1 MNNKA
6 GENRGV
12 GPGTEAVGVS
22 GGGISWRSLQTFN
35 SLRNP
40 TYRIYYLSLLG
51 QWASMNMQMVARSL
65 LVYRITGSGAILG
78 LLSLASAIP
87 MLVLSLYGGAIAD
100 RVQKK
105 YVLLSGQASL
115 IFVALGIAISL
126 TLGYLSP
133 GNPGSWW
140 ILLVSAVLQGT
151 VMGVTMPSRQSII
164 PEIVRED
171 QIMNAISLNNL
182 GMNVFRLLAP
192 AMAGFLIDA
201 FDFDAIYYAVF
212 CMYLLSTVC
221 VIFLPRTRTMTPR
234 KNSAMSDV
242 MKGVKYI
249 RHEKNVLPVLIFM
262 ICGTVLAMPFMFL
275 IPMFTED
282 ILNVGATGMGLIM
295 SVSGFGAM
303 IGSLVLASIT
313 SKRRGRLMLLSGILM
328 GVALAIF
335 SFSQWWYLSLFVVIF
350 FGLGQTGH
358 MTMGNTLVMYY
369 SDPDYRGRVM
379 SFMMMGIGFASLG
392 AFFGGILAEA
402 IGVQWAVGGM
412 AMTSIIVSF
421 SLLVFMPRFRKL
433 E

>member
-1 MNNKA
+1 MNSKA

-22 GGGISWRSLQTFN
+22 GGGISWRSLKTFN

-40 TYRIYYLSLLG
+40 TYRIFYASLLG

-78 LLSLASAIP
+78 LLSLASAVP
-87 MLVLSLYGGAIAD
+87 MLILSLYGGAIAD

-105 YVLLSGQASL
+105 YVLFIGQASL
-115 IFVALGIAISL
+115 IFVALTIAVSL
-126 TLGYLSP
+126 TLGYLSTE
-133 GNPGSWW
+133 NPGSWW
-140 ILLVSAVLQGT
+140 ILLVSAVFQGT
-151 VMGVTMPSRQSII
+151 VMGVTMPSRQAII
-164 PEIVRED
+164 PEIVKKD
-171 QIMNAISLNNL
+171 QVMNAISLNNL

-192 AMAGFLIDA
+192 AVAGFLIDA
-201 FDFDAIYYAVF
+201 FDFDAVYYAVL
-212 CMYLLSTVC
+212 CMYVLSTIC
-221 VIFLPRTRTMTPR
+221 VLFLPRTSTVAHRE
-234 KNSAMSDV
+234 NSAITDV
-242 MKGVKYI
+242 IEGVKYI
-249 RHEKNVLPVLIFM
+249 RHESIILPVLIFM
-262 ICGTVLAMPFMFL
+262 VCGTVLGMPFMFL
-275 IPMFTED
+275 VPMFTED

-303 IGSLVLASIT
+303 IGSLILASVT

-328 GVALAIF
+328 GVALAVF
-335 SFSQWWYLSLFVVIF
+335 SFSHWWYLSLFIVIF

-369 SDPDYRGRVM
+369 SDPEYRGRVM

-392 AFFGGILAEA
+392 TFFGGVLAEA
-402 IGVQWAVGGM
+402 VGVQWAVGGM
-412 AMTSIIVSF
+412 AVTAVIISF
-421 SLLVFMPRFRKL
+421 SLLVFVPRFRRL